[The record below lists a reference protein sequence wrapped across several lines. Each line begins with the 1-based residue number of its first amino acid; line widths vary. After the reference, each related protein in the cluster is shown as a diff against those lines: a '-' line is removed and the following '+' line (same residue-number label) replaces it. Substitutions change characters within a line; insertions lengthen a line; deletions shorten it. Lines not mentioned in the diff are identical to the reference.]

1 MKKISLILSMA
12 ALLLV
17 TGCSKEKRCQ
27 CTSDRLDSHN
37 RPVVTYIHVKNGFN
51 CRNITKLGYER
62 LREGLLVRELEDVVC
77 EEATD

>member
-1 MKKISLILSMA
+1 MKKIFLILSLV

-27 CTSDRLDSHN
+27 CTYDRLDAHN
-37 RPVVTYIHVKNGFN
+37 RPAVTYVHVKSGFK
-51 CRNITKLGYER
+51 CSGITKLGYER
-62 LREGLLVRELEDVVC
+62 LKDGQLVRELEDVVC